1 MVKQAQTRGDHMIPQ
16 KQKTVKTTTPIHK
29 LLLDEIDQ
37 LNPFNTRREFF
48 EEACRQ
54 YLKSIKRE
62 KVYQQLEKA
71 CRDAAEE
78 DLQENADWEQI
89 SLETW

>member
-1 MVKQAQTRGDHMIPQ
+1 MAPQ

-48 EEACRQ
+48 EEASRR
-54 YLKSIKRE
+54 YLKKLKRE
-62 KVYQQLEKA
+62 IVYKQLEEA
-71 CRDAAEE
+71 CREAAEE
-78 DLQENADWEQI
+78 DLQENADWDQA
-89 SLETW
+89 SLETWQ